1 MGWRTDHMPLRTL
14 SQDAVPQAPFLLHS
28 SHITVHPCHFC
39 FPSPSSFPYSERLQC
54 NATCCHLMP
63 PTAVQRHP
71 PFPLIPTATMLPMP
85 LLPLLLV
92 SMPPHTPTTAAAFA
106 TLSPRSCHCCLR
118 ARPSSGNVKTISGQ
132 FKRSDLC
139 VEHRLNVRTPPLAW
153 PVHASPQLTLWR
165 LDSHEIYA
173 RSILGS
179 RTSFPPFF
187 HGAKPSSYILFRTA
201 TFPQADHLF
210 IYPVSGKCTTYPS
223 AGQSGCRS
231 FIRHLRIH

>member
-1 MGWRTDHMPLRTL
+1 MALRVNSDLCLEFFYAL
-14 SQDAVPQAPFLLHS
+14 SPFCANTHALPFLTGAG
-28 SHITVHPCHFC
+28 TV
-39 FPSPSSFPYSERLQC
+39 R
-54 NATCCHLMP
+54 N
-63 PTAVQRHP
+63 
-71 PFPLIPTATMLPMP
+71 
-85 LLPLLLV
+85 
-92 SMPPHTPTTAAAFA
+92 PHVFA

-179 RTSFPPFF
+179 RTSFPPVF